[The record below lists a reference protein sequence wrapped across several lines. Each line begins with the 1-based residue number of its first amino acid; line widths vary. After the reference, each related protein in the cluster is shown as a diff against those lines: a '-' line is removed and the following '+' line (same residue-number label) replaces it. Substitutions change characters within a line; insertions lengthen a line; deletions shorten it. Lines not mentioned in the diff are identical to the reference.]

1 MKEQIDT
8 SAAISCAFGN
18 LRRTDLVI
26 TQFYDGV
33 LAPSGLYAIQLGV
46 LGALNQLAPVTINA
60 LAEMMDMDRAALA
73 RLLKVLIERDLVCYG
88 KDQDGQADQVLLTE
102 EGQQALKNA
111 WPLWEEAQARIE
123 TSFGPGRFK
132 TLLGELSA
140 IRAVLSLDVS

>member
-1 MKEQIDT
+1 MKNQIDT
-8 SAAISCAFGN
+8 SATSVCAFGN

-33 LAPSGLYAIQLGV
+33 LAPSGLYAIQFGV
-46 LGALNQLAPVTINA
+46 LSTLNRLAPVTINY
-60 LAEMMDMDRAALA
+60 LAELMDIDRAALT

-88 KDQDGQADQVLLTE
+88 KDQDGQANQLLLTE
-102 EGQQALKNA
+102 EGQQALKDA

-132 TLLGELSA
+132 TLLGELAAMRA
-140 IRAVLSLDVS
+140 ILSLEVS